1 MATNPYK
8 RQAPYRAPDYSLTI
22 DGRDI
27 TPLIDARLEGL
38 SLHECRGKES
48 DQLDLIL
55 DDSDGALRLPS
66 KGAEIALRIGWAGHQ
81 LIDKG
86 LFTVD
91 EVEHSGAPDQVH
103 IRARAANMRASL
115 RTRREQSW
123 HATTLGRIVQTIA
136 ARHGLTPRV
145 DQRLADTQVEHMDQ
159 TNESDLNILTR
170 LAEQHDALATVK
182 KDRLL
187 FLPINDTATSQ
198 DERLDAIIITRLD
211 GDQHR
216 YHTADRGAYSG
227 VRAYWHDA
235 KRAKH
240 RGVLVGKATNAKRLK
255 DTYGSES
262 DAMAAARSE
271 TKRIARGKATLELT
285 LAIGRPEL
293 MPQTPVRLQG
303 FKDQIDATEWMVV
316 RLSHSIGDG
325 GMVTRVE
332 LETRAEPKDGSARED
347 DDDGSD
353 NETPTGA
360 GEADEK

>member
-8 RQAPYRAPDYSLTI
+8 WQAPCRAPDYSLSI

-27 TPLIDARLEGL
+27 TPLIDARLESL

-55 DDSDGALRLPS
+55 DDSDGAMQLPS

-103 IRARAANMRASL
+103 IKARAANMRASL
-115 RTRREQSW
+115 RTRREHSW
-123 HATTLGRIVQTIA
+123 HATTVGHIVQTIA

-145 DQRLADTQVEHMDQ
+145 DRRLADTQVEHLDQ
-159 TNESDLNILTR
+159 TNESDLNFLTR
-170 LAEQHDALATVK
+170 LADQHDALVTVK

-187 FLPINDTATSQ
+187 FLPVNDTMTSKG
-198 DERLDAIIITRLD
+198 ESLEAIIITRMD

-240 RGVLVGKATNAKRLK
+240 RGVLVGKAKNAKRLK
-255 DTYGSES
+255 DTYGSED
-262 DAMAAARSE
+262 DALAVAKSE
-271 TKRIARGKATLELT
+271 ANRIVRGKATMELT
-285 LAIGRPEL
+285 LAIGRPDI

-303 FKDQIDATEWMVV
+303 FKADIDATPWLVV
-316 RLSHSIGDG
+316 KLSHSIGDG

-332 LETRAEPKDGSARED
+332 LETRAKDGNARED
-347 DDDGSD
+347 DDSDNGTPPGSD
-353 NETPTGA
+353 
-360 GEADEK
+360 EADEE